1 MPVRVLDFGEMVAS
15 RAISYVFSLNP
26 PSPVQFGD
34 LSGLGGA
41 LYGIQTSDGKKL
53 SGEAWQESDQICG

>member
-53 SGEAWQESDQICG
+53 SGEA